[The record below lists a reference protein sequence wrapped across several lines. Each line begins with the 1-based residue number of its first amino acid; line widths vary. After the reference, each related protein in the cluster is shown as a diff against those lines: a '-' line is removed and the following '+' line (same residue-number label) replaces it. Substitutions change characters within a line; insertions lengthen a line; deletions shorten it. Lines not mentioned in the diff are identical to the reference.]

1 MNDNNSGV
9 NCQRPGVIYKITN
22 LLNGK
27 CYIGQTIQ
35 KLSKRLGRHKN
46 DKRPGIS
53 QAIKKY
59 GWKNFSVE
67 VLEECENREKLNE
80 REIFWIA
87 KLNTKAPN
95 GYNLTIGGKGGGEH
109 IVTEETRKKLSE
121 SHMGQP
127 AYWKGKH
134 IPDEVRAKVSEGL
147 KRYYAEHPEA
157 REHLANVNKGK
168 KHSAETKAKLSAIMK
183 ANGNSPPSN
192 KGKLHSEKA
201 RAKMSAAKKARDA
214 KNKKILLEGSL
225 TND

>member
-1 MNDNNSGV
+1 MNINNSDV
-9 NCQRPGVIYKITN
+9 NCQRVGVIYKITN

-35 KLSKRLGRHKN
+35 DLNKRLRRHRN

-67 VLEECENREKLNE
+67 VLEKCENREQLNE

-121 SHMGQP
+121 SHMGHP
-127 AYWKGKH
+127 AYWKGKS
-134 IPDEVRAKVSEGL
+134 IPEEVRKKVSEGL
-147 KRYYAEHPEA
+147 KRYYSEHPEA
-157 REHLANVNKGK
+157 RKHLAEINKR
-168 KHSAETKAKLSAIMK
+168 KAS
-183 ANGNSPPSN
+183 SN
-192 KGKLHSEKA
+192 KDNPCSTEVRRKISEGL
-201 RAKMSAAKKARDA
+201 KKYYSKR
-214 KNKKILLEGSL
+214 KNKEILLEGSL
-225 TND
+225 NHD